1 MKDQFEQRLQEK
13 LHDFTMKPAPDD
25 WTVIERSLGI
35 DVKVRKRVPLYRIAA
50 AAAVLVLAIG
60 VGGFFLFRFE
70 PAVSPVAPLT
80 ALAEPEASSV
90 IATLEQEI
98 LPENEALEAVKKLKE
113 TIDRAN
119 APASSAQLTAMAV
132 EASLP
137 VSDQSLQSTLTS
149 PNQPVS
155 AGNENAA
162 REQNNRNN
170 TATRS
175 YTAPTNGNFTAASR
189 PASPARLRPNANW
202 ALSLFAGGMGNDRES
217 RTGVRTMMNDFAQ
230 NGIYTLSS
238 TTDNGLGSNYLI
250 DYHPASSNAEL
261 PMAEVAPWNHALP
274 LSFGFMLRRNL
285 TDRWGIETGI
295 TYSYLAS
302 KQTTSTLERRQQL
315 HYLGIPVA
323 ITYTP
328 LRTSSFDIYLR
339 AGGAADFNIA
349 GRSSL
354 TSGSSQPEVQ
364 HFTQKGVQWSLAA
377 NVGVM
382 YNLSPAVGL
391 YFEPGVSHYFPFSS
405 QLDSY
410 WKENPTSVNLKV
422 GVRTSF

>member
-1 MKDQFEQRLQEK
+1 MKSQFEQQLQEK

-35 DVKVRKRVPLYRIAA
+35 DVPVRKRVPLYRIAA
-50 AAAVLVLAIG
+50 VAAVLVLAIG
-60 VGGFFLFRFE
+60 VGGFSLFRFE

-80 ALAEPEASSV
+80 ALAEPVTSSV
-90 IATLEQEI
+90 IVTSAQDI

-119 APASSAQLTAMAV
+119 APASSARLTAMAV

-155 AGNENAA
+155 AEDRNAG
-162 REQNNRNN
+162 REQNSRNN
-170 TATRS
+170 VTTRS
-175 YTAPTNGNFTAASR
+175 YTAPTNGNYTVAS
-189 PASPARLRPNANW
+189 ASPARLRPNANW
-202 ALSLFAGGMGNDRES
+202 ALSLFAGGMGSDRES
-217 RTGVRTMMNDFAQ
+217 RTGVRTMVNDFAQ

-238 TTDNGLGSNYLI
+238 ADNGLRSDYLI
-250 DYHPASSNAEL
+250 DYHGYSNAEL

-302 KQTTSTLERRQQL
+302 KQTTSTLQRRQQL

-323 ITYTP
+323 VTYTP
-328 LRTSSFDIYLR
+328 LRTNSFDFYLR

-354 TSGSSQPEVQ
+354 KAASAQPEVQ

-382 YNLSPAVGL
+382 YNLTPAVGL